1 MARFRGAGDIERLA
15 VDFTSVT
22 ATGAV
27 VSAPCFLY
35 SVYATLD
42 ATSATGKLSFSDT
55 TAAADVPLEATR
67 WDLKFGSSA
76 ASANSEFH
84 NLRYFSAIGD
94 GPPIAIQRQLFYALS
109 TGITSFSCTYLAAS

>member
-15 VDFTSVT
+15 VDFTTVT

-27 VSAPCFLY
+27 ISAPCLLY
-35 SVYATLD
+35 SVYATLN
-42 ATSATGKLSFSDT
+42 ATSATGKLSFADT
-55 TAAADVPLEATR
+55 TAAADVPLESTR

-84 NLRYFSAIGD
+84 NLRYFNTIGE
-94 GPPIAIQRQLFYALS
+94 GAPVSIQRQLFYALA
-109 TGITSFSCTYLAAS
+109 TGIDSFSCTYLAVL